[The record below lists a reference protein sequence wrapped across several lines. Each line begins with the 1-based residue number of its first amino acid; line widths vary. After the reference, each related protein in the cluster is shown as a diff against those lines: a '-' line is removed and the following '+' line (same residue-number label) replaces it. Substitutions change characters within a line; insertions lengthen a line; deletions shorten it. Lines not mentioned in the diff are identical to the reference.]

1 MQRVQRNQPSVPHPA
16 GAGQSGGEQA
26 WEMFLFSELKAQK
39 NKSSQEKKKKKGFIA
54 QRGFIPISSLS
65 LAERQK
71 VNS

>member
-39 NKSSQEKKKKKGFIA
+39 NKSSQEKKKKKD
-54 QRGFIPISSLS
+54 SLPREVLS
-65 LAERQK
+65 Q
-71 VNS
+71 SHPCH